1 MEKGDTMK
9 KLLLLTLLLFLLIS
23 LGEYVL
29 LAEENNNPDLQLIK
43 TYEED
48 VTGDGLKEIIEL
60 KGVLFSP
67 DSTYYRDIVA
77 IITSSENQ
85 VWEIPYMGGYEP
97 TLTFIDLNHDK
108 VNDIFFQ
115 SATGGSGGLY
125 QYHLH
130 TLIQNKLSEIPLPE
144 QPFVKG
150 KFLENFK
157 VEVTISPDME
167 PAIVDVSNRA
177 DDYIRLG
184 IYRKDG
190 KLLKE
195 TSAMVDPIAF
205 FEPKLISKSK
215 GYGLKSYQQVSG
227 AYHADQL
234 GTIESLWYFDRDKWI
249 LLKTQWMPSE

>member
-1 MEKGDTMK
+1 MRNIVQVVLLI
-9 KLLLLTLLLFLLIS
+9 LLLIGS
-23 LGEYVL
+23 VNYSSN
-29 LAEENNNPDLQLIK
+29 AENNKKQYEHQIIK

-67 DSTYYRDIVA
+67 DSKYYRDIVA
-77 IITSSENQ
+77 VITSSENH
-85 VWEIPYMGGYEP
+85 VWEIPYMGGYDP
-97 TLTFIDLNHDK
+97 KLTFIDLNHDK

-115 SATGGSGGLY
+115 SPTGGSGGLY

-130 TLIQNKLSEIPLPE
+130 TLVQNKLLEIPLPE

-157 VEVTISPDME
+157 LEITISPNTE
-167 PAIVDVSNRA
+167 PTIINIEKRA
-177 DDYIRLG
+177 NEYIRLG
-184 IYRKDG
+184 IYNKEG

-195 TSAMVDPIAF
+195 TSAMVDPVAF

-227 AYHADQL
+227 AYHADQI
-234 GTIESLWYFDRDKWI
+234 GTVESLWYFDRDKWI
-249 LLKTQWMPSE
+249 LLQTKWMPSN

>member
-1 MEKGDTMK
+1 MK
-9 KLLLLTLLLFLLIS
+9 KIASTTLLILLFICLDIYSIHGL
-23 LGEYVL
+23 
-29 LAEENNNPDLQLIK
+29 EENNNSELQVIK
-43 TYEED
+43 TSEED
-48 VTGDGLKEIIEL
+48 VTGNGLKEIIEL

-67 DSTYYRDIVA
+67 DSNYYRDIVA
-77 IITSSENQ
+77 VITSSENK
-85 VWEIPYMGGYEP
+85 VWEIPYMGGYDP
-97 TLTFIDLNHDK
+97 SLSFIDLNHDK

-130 TLIQNKLSEIPLPE
+130 TLVKNKLSEIPLPE

-150 KFLENFK
+150 KFLDNFK
-157 VEVTISPDME
+157 VEVTISPNME
-167 PAIVDVSNRA
+167 PNIVDAQTRK

-184 IYRKDG
+184 LYSKDG

-195 TSAMVDPIAF
+195 TSAMIDPIAF
-205 FEPKLISKSK
+205 FEPIFISKSK

-234 GTIESLWYFDRDKWI
+234 GTVEMLWYYDRDKWI
-249 LLKTQWMPSE
+249 ILQTKWMPNY

>member
-1 MEKGDTMK
+1 MRN
-9 KLLLLTLLLFLLIS
+9 LSQVVLLTMLLIGLVNYS
-23 LGEYVL
+23 IN
-29 LAEENNNPDLQLIK
+29 AEENNKSEHKVIK

-67 DSTYYRDIVA
+67 DSKYYRDIVA
-77 IITSSENQ
+77 VITSSDNQ
-85 VWEIPYMGGYEP
+85 VWEIPYMGGYDP
-97 TLTFIDLNHDK
+97 KLTFIDLNHDK

-115 SATGGSGGLY
+115 SPTGGSGGLY

-150 KFLENFK
+150 KFLENFQL
-157 VEVTISPDME
+157 EIIISPNME
-167 PAIVDVSNRA
+167 PTIIDVQNRA
-177 DDYIRLG
+177 DEYVRLG
-184 IYRKDG
+184 IYSKDG

-227 AYHADQL
+227 AYHADQI
-234 GTIESLWYFDRDKWI
+234 GTVESLWYFDRDKWI
-249 LLKTQWMPSE
+249 LLQTKWMPSN